1 MRPDIKAGRADAAVR
16 QLDPSKSRSLGGGTA
31 QGSTSSDVVDL
42 RQYRLARA
50 RLNAT
55 LDLLSEAI
63 ELRER
68 LWMGVLDLDEAK
80 RQRADLDRAVRNFLA
95 ARNERGRRP

>member
-16 QLDPSKSRSLGGGTA
+16 QLDPSKSRSLGGETA
-31 QGSTSSDVVDL
+31 EVTSSDVVDL
-42 RQYRLARA
+42 RQYRDARGQ
-50 RLNAT
+50 LNAG

-68 LWMGVLDLDEAK
+68 LWMGVLDLDEAR
-80 RQRADLDRAVRNFLA
+80 RQRADFDRTVQNFLR
-95 ARNERGRRP
+95 ARNERGRR

>member
-1 MRPDIKAGRADAAVR
+1 MTMHVKRRAEVVLLAQYRDARR
-16 QLDPSKSRSLGGGTA
+16 QLK
-31 QGSTSSDVVDL
+31 
-42 RQYRLARA
+42 
-50 RLNAT
+50 AT

-68 LWMGVLDLDEAK
+68 LWWQPDIDEARRQAADFK
-80 RQRADLDRAVRNFLA
+80 RAIANFLR